1 MSAGRHH
8 AWRKTAAKL
17 VSEDLIGPA
26 LDIATGTG
34 DFAIELD
41 RQSTV
46 TESLGIDST
55 EAMIRKAKTKITAL
69 RPAKNISLLVGDSH
83 K

>member
-17 VSEDLIGPA
+17 VTEELIGPA

-34 DFAIELD
+34 DFAIELA

-46 TESLGIDST
+46 TESVGVDST
-55 EAMIRKAKTKITAL
+55 EAMISQAKRKNSIVK
-69 RPAKNISLLVGDSH
+69 
-83 K
+83 